1 MKPWRVAALALL
13 TLGAL
18 PALAAG
24 PPRDAPAASLYQ
36 LDASLTA
43 QDGRAIGLGVYRGQP
58 VLVTMF
64 FAGCQATCPVIIDT
78 LRAVER
84 KLDGAQRKNVRVL
97 LISIDPEHDTVE
109 ALATLAR
116 ERRIDTSRWTLA
128 RTDAKT
134 VRQVAA
140 ALGVQYRR
148 LPDGQFSHA
157 TQISALDSTGSIV
170 AQSAT
175 LGHADD
181 KLVAALSRPDATS
194 P

>member
-1 MKPWRVAALALL
+1 MKTWLIAAFALL

-24 PPRDAPAASLYQ
+24 PPPGAPAASLYQ

-43 QDGRAIGLGVYRGQP
+43 QDGRALGLDVYRGQP

-64 FAGCQATCPVIIDT
+64 YAGCQATCPVIIDT

-84 KLDGAQRKNVRVL
+84 KLDGAQRKNIRVL

-109 ALATLAR
+109 ALAALAR

-157 TQISALDSTGSIV
+157 TQISALDSTGGIV

-175 LGHADD
+175 LGQADE
-181 KLVAALSRPDATS
+181 KLVAALHS
-194 P
+194 PQ